1 MRCFADS
8 PRSIECMRHAILCAT
23 VLILLCPLAAN
34 AGGDA
39 SLPDAPSSLLPA
51 SAALNI
57 SATPSSS
64 HASPLS
70 PEHSRVI
77 DRQFLI
83 LSAISTATIFADS
96 YTTTW
101 IGQNYRAHGSGACT
115 VEGGEPLLYGLHPT
129 AGRAYAVGAAM
140 AGGAITA
147 SYLAKKRL
155 PSKLKWMWPAP
166 LLYETGVSLHGFS
179 TNLVRCN
186 P

>member
-1 MRCFADS
+1 M
-8 PRSIECMRHAILCAT
+8 ECMRHAIFCAT
-23 VLILLCPLAAN
+23 ILVLLCPLAAK
-34 AGGDA
+34 ASGDA
-39 SLPDAPSSLLPA
+39 AIPDAPSSLLPA
-51 SAALNI
+51 NAALKVNV
-57 SATPSSS
+57 TPSSS

-70 PEHSRVI
+70 PEHSGVV
-77 DRQFLI
+77 DKQFLI

-101 IGQNYRAHGSGACT
+101 IGQNYRAHGSGPCT

-140 AGGAITA
+140 AAGAITA
-147 SYLAKKRL
+147 SYLAKKHL

-166 LLYETGVSLHGFS
+166 LLYETGVSVHGFS

>member
-1 MRCFADS
+1 M
-8 PRSIECMRHAILCAT
+8 ECMRHAIFCAT
-23 VLILLCPLAAN
+23 ILLLLCPLAAN

-39 SLPDAPSSLLPA
+39 AIPDAPSSLLPA

-57 SATPSSS
+57 AATPSSS

-70 PEHSRVI
+70 PEHSGVI
-77 DRQFLI
+77 DKQFLI

-101 IGQNYRAHGSGACT
+101 IGQNYRAHGSGPCT
-115 VEGGEPLLYGLHPT
+115 VEGGEPLLYGLHPA

-140 AGGAITA
+140 AAGAITA
-147 SYLAKKRL
+147 SYLAKKHL
-155 PSKLKWMWPAP
+155 PSKLKWMWTAP
-166 LLYETGVSLHGFS
+166 LLYETGVSVHGFS